1 MRWVLA
7 FVSALAI
14 ACGDSSSSLPDG
26 GGGGDD
32 AGHDPGGD
40 GSAQVPHTV
49 ELTLTNRPMN
59 AAAYSF
65 FVAYQDGSAPWQAA
79 PAPSGDTYTF
89 EIHAASY
96 GVAFGCIGN
105 VPGSTTTQLR
115 TVTSAH
121 FALGE
126 RTKLAFDVPARCSDR
141 GAANV
146 TLSGTVTNRPTYG
159 FTFVQFG
166 TRTAYVGSQSGNFT
180 LQTPPGT
187 RDMIVAHAVPEGN
200 GDYHV
205 DDAVVVRDVAVTGPT
220 THTIDFSDA
229 APLQYFPVTVNV
241 PNARVVASTTLYTAN
256 GTAVGL
262 VRESTGWESDALAE
276 SQMRATDV
284 YDQAISVTL
293 QGRSATV
300 TNATSTPGEQTF
312 VAPPPLGLPSSAV
325 VTDMPYPVV
334 QTTWPAYAATVG
346 YTWNATQQPGAQR
359 CGANTACTIAW
370 TAYVSPGVVGAMPG
384 FRMPD
389 LAAVPGWK
397 TAFELVPGAQVFGS
411 VTAQTSS
418 AGAGDF
424 PPGTPAAGTSRTFVR
439 ADFSVTP

>member
-1 MRWVLA
+1 
-7 FVSALAI
+7 
-14 ACGDSSSSLPDG
+14 
-26 GGGGDD
+26 
-32 AGHDPGGD
+32 
-40 GSAQVPHTV
+40 
-49 ELTLTNRPMN
+49 
-59 AAAYSF
+59 
-65 FVAYQDGSAPWQAA
+65 
-79 PAPSGDTYTF
+79 
-89 EIHAASY
+89 
-96 GVAFGCIGN
+96 
-105 VPGSTTTQLR
+105 
-115 TVTSAH
+115 
-121 FALGE
+121 
-126 RTKLAFDVPARCSDR
+126 
-141 GAANV
+141 
-146 TLSGTVTNRPTYG
+146 
-159 FTFVQFG
+159 
-166 TRTAYVGSQSGNFT
+166 
-180 LQTPPGT
+180 
-187 RDMIVAHAVPEGN
+187 
-200 GDYHV
+200 
-205 DDAVVVRDVAVTGPT
+205 
-220 THTIDFSDA
+220 
-229 APLQYFPVTVNV
+229 
-241 PNARVVASTTLYTAN
+241 
-256 GTAVGL
+256 
-262 VRESTGWESDALAE
+262 
-276 SQMRATDV
+276 MRATDV